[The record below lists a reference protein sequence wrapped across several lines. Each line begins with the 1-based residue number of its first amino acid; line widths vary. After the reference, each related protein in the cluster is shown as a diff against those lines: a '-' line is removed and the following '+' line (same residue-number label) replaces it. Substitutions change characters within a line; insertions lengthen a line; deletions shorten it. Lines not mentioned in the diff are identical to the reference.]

1 MVKVSVIVPVY
12 NANKYLQRSICS
24 LMEQTLDDVE
34 FIIID
39 DGSQD
44 GSADII
50 REIVN
55 TYPARINQVNLI
67 VRENRGVAATRAQG
81 VDLATGEYII
91 HFDSDDWARLDM
103 LELMYEKAKQDNADI
118 VVCNY
123 FDVFKD
129 TRVEVWQDVPEKG
142 TDCVSNLLLEHIG
155 NANWN
160 KLVRRAVFTSNA
172 INFVSGLDMGE
183 DFLVSL
189 RLFLVADKVSHIP
202 VPLYFYN
209 KDNESALTK
218 NYTEKLLE
226 DISKVACHAST
237 IIDECA
243 LSEQHEFAINKFKLN
258 VRSLFIV
265 YSNGDAEIA
274 KKGLNLFKETDFLVK
289 KFVGPKFLIFSYY
302 LNLFGMIRFYNVF
315 YKIRGFVKSLY

>member
-103 LELMYEKAKQDNADI
+103 LELMYEKAKAEDADI
-118 VVCNY
+118 VVCDYAKAYQNS
-123 FDVFKD
+123 VINI
-129 TRVEVWQDVPEKG
+129 RESIHEQG
-142 TDCVSNLLLEHIG
+142 LDCVNELLFERID

-160 KLVRRAVFTSNA
+160 KLVRRSLYKLNN

-183 DFLVSL
+183 DFLVTL
-189 RLFLVADKVSHIP
+189 RLFLKAEKVAHMP
-202 VPLYFYN
+202 FPLYFYN
-209 KDNESALTK
+209 QENDCSLTK
-218 NYTEKLLE
+218 NHNEKSLNDIVKIIEYASIFINEEKLM
-226 DISKVACHAST
+226 S
-237 IIDECA
+237 
-243 LSEQHEFAINKFKLN
+243 KFKPGIDHVKLN
-258 VRSLFIV
+258 LRTQFIVCSQGQSDMALQGLRLYPETNYMLYKFSGPKILLASYFLNFIGMFSLF
-265 YSNGDAEIA
+265 
-274 KKGLNLFKETDFLVK
+274 GLLYKLWVK
-289 KFVGPKFLIFSYY
+289 FS
-302 LNLFGMIRFYNVF
+302 
-315 YKIRGFVKSLY
+315 